1 MFILICHNVLKKMFM
16 GPKLS
21 SHVSK
26 SCAGIFSI
34 RLVQLTG
41 EQVNLRNIKNGK
53 NNGNKIENRETLLM
67 VITS

>member
-1 MFILICHNVLKKMFM
+1 MFM

-41 EQVNLRNIKNGK
+41 EQVKFKKHKKR
-53 NNGNKIENRETLLM
+53 
-67 VITS
+67 